1 VKIHSLNLLTLALL
15 LVTACAPAEEGA
27 GEDVGED
34 ASSPA
39 PDAGA
44 ADASSP
50 SEDTGEDAAGEVDP
64 GATCQTSPAH
74 PRCEA
79 DPDAF
84 DGWDTASVVSAIEF
98 AFDDTCC
105 FDIDGDG
112 INDNALGELLELAEG
127 FDVDV
132 ESFNAS
138 IAESIASGSLVLL
151 VEHQGAVSQGGDFAI
166 NYYLGT
172 QDGDFTAP
180 TAQGPNRYTVDRGSL
195 RSGVWPSAR
204 MDQATHDG
212 ASMSAGPGVVE
223 IATELLGPVFSVRI
237 TAAQIEAT
245 VDPASTFG
253 EEGVRLTGGAL
264 GGAVRVSEIFDA
276 INDVYDANCG
286 CAPLPDGARLLS
298 YDPASL
304 ADAACSAPDN
314 DTSACEADSVCVTAY
329 ELCGFVG
336 LAGLVVDIDADAPG
350 TDCVDAGTCDAISL
364 GTTFETLGAT
374 ITGVTP

>member
-1 VKIHSLNLLTLALL
+1 MKTPIRHPIVFAALL
-15 LVTACAPAEEGA
+15 CAACAPTEQPEA
-27 GEDVGED
+27 D
-34 ASSPA
+34 ASATA
-39 PDAGA
+39 PDAGTP
-44 ADASSP
+44 DVSESVD
-50 SEDTGEDAAGEVDP
+50 SGEDTGVDAAPGEVDP
-64 GATCQTSPAH
+64 NATCETAPVH

-79 DPDAF
+79 DPSTF
-84 DGWDTASVVSAIEF
+84 EGWHTASVVSAIEF

-105 FDIDGDG
+105 FDLDGDG
-112 INDNALGELLELAEG
+112 TNDNALGELLELAEG

-132 ESFNAS
+132 DSFNAS

-151 VEHQGAVSQGGDFAI
+151 VEHQGAVSEGGDFAI

-180 TAQGPNRYTVDRGSL
+180 TEQGPNRYTVDAGSL
-195 RSGVWPSAR
+195 RQGVWPSAR
-204 MDQATHDG
+204 MGEATHDG
-212 ASMSAGPGVVE
+212 ASLSAGPGAVE
-223 IATELLGPVFSVRI
+223 IATELLGPPFSVRI

-253 EEGVRLTGGAL
+253 GEGVRLTGGRL

-286 CAPLPDGARLLS
+286 CAPLPDGARLVA
-298 YDPASL
+298 YDPAAL
-304 ADAACSAPDN
+304 ADAACSTPDN

-329 ELCGFVG
+329 DLCGFVG
-336 LAGLVVDIDADAPG
+336 LAGLVVDIDADDPES
-350 TDCVDAGTCDAISL
+350 DCVDAGTCNAISL